1 MSGESESSFVVRDK
15 RGRGTDAEPAATAAS
30 GSDAASERVAQAP
43 PAAQA
48 GSAEQAPEEHHHEH
62 AAPLTFSSFVF
73 SMGTSALMLMG
84 EQLDPRQAPGP
95 VNLEQAKEIIEIL
108 SILEAKTKGNLTQ
121 EEQSIMTDMLYAL
134 RMKFVERSS
143 GKTITAAR

>member
-15 RGRGTDAEPAATAAS
+15 RGRTTEDAPSAAAAPQPSASAEPAT
-30 GSDAASERVAQAP
+30 
-43 PAAQA
+43 QA
-48 GSAEQAPEEHHHEH
+48 GQEEPGHSEHHHEH

-95 VNLEQAKEIIEIL
+95 VNLEQAKEIIDIL
-108 SILEAKTKGNLTQ
+108 SILETKTKGNLTQ
-121 EEQSIMTDMLYAL
+121 EESSIMTDMLYAL

-143 GKTITAAR
+143 GKAATAAR